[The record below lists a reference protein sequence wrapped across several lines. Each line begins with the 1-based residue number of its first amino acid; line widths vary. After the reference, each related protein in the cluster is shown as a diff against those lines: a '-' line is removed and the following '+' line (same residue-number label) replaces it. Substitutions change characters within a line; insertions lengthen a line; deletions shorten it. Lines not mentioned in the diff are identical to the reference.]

1 MLMKWQNI
9 FPFVNFGVSNK
20 KNRFVGDFMEK
31 KNKKKKRTWILIT
44 AGMVLA
50 GIVAAGSIS
59 SHFGGFGT
67 GPCADTTEFAQYAE
81 QVEDLKI
88 PEKTNIVALGEA
100 SHGNAEFQQLKL
112 SVFQNL
118 VENAGI
124 RAFALEGDY
133 GGCEYVNRY
142 IHGGEGTAE
151 QAAAAIGF
159 AIYRTDEMSDLRSYM
174 RKYHAPAQDGEDLWL

>member
-1 MLMKWQNI
+1 M
-9 FPFVNFGVSNK
+9 
-20 KNRFVGDFMEK
+20 
-31 KNKKKKRTWILIT
+31 KKKKHSRIWAVAGIIL
-44 AGMVLA
+44 L
-50 GIVAAGSIS
+50 GIVAAGSIY

-88 PEKTNIVALGEA
+88 PEKTKIVALGEA

-124 RAFALEGDY
+124 RAFALEETTVD
-133 GGCEYVNRY
+133 
-142 IHGGEGTAE
+142 AS
-151 QAAAAIGF
+151 
-159 AIYRTDEMSDLRSYM
+159 M
-174 RKYHAPAQDGEDLWL
+174 